1 MKNTSLKTTVAAA
14 SRLFVMSI
22 GFFQLATLALAG
34 GEVGKPVELRCESKI
49 NPDGID
55 ERSPHLSWRME
66 FATMGAAQTA
76 YQIQIASDK
85 ERLAQ
90 SRADVW
96 DSGKIHSDAMGVE
109 IPGKVAL
116 VSENRYW
123 WRVRLWD
130 EKGHELPASDAA
142 TFLAGKMKPENWKG
156 EWIAPDLFV
165 EPQPGIG
172 MAEGFLYKSKNQNE
186 PGSVMIDLGQARS
199 IDTIVVHPKRF
210 KQWSLLEWVDGWMFP
225 LRYKIE
231 ISDNDRFE
239 SAETVYATGDK
250 DAPNPGWKQC
260 VFPVQNK
267 TARFVRFVFEKL
279 QARWPGAPMYGALGE
294 IEVFSGQK
302 NVALGAPVKS
312 TGGEP
317 ILSKSTIEG
326 KGWAPRLL
334 TDGKALAPKAEE
346 KSRVEARRHEHGAIY
361 LRKEFSVEKPV
372 SRAVLSF
379 SGLGCSECL
388 INQLKVGDYLVGPG
402 WTQYNK
408 RAPYLT
414 FDVTDRFKSTGKHSL
429 DVVLADGWYGLDGDP
444 YGGFEYSTQ
453 IYMDIPKLRLN
464 LRLIHPDQTETWIVS
479 DKSWSWSRGEIVRS
493 TIVSEDIDLRKV
505 TQREWK
511 PVVDAAAPAGRL
523 EHQKEEFNRVIERVK
538 PVSVKYD
545 PRTHSTVYGFGRE
558 LNGLL
563 EFKTSGK
570 PGQAISITSR
580 PKDKTNTRAS
590 KFWLAGTGEREVYS
604 PRFFYTAA
612 TDVIVTGLT
621 AQPELDDLVM
631 RNLTSQVT
639 SVGDFKCSDEYLTWL
654 HAAVRRTMV
663 NYTTFLPN
671 DPTREYKAWVQD
683 CQGTFRS
690 FVYQFQE
697 SKPMF
702 ARWVD
707 AMIDTQKEDGNVA
720 EVAPGAK
727 FNAYNSP
734 WWGGMSIWMPWQYR
748 LYTGDDRLI
757 RTHYPAMKRY
767 LEFLQKM
774 AEQSGGLQ
782 DWGLLD
788 WYPVEETPRE
798 LINTP
803 AQYEFANIMTSCAEL
818 LGKNED
824 AQRFREMAREVRKKY
839 NDSFLDSTTGI
850 YGKPGWKVKHG
861 NWNGPVPLNSLHTEW
876 WQGDR
881 PCTQAGQ
888 IMALALG
895 LVPEDPAVKAKVTE
909 ALFREIAAHKDHL
922 STGFVSTPYLLDQ
935 LTDLDPELC
944 FKLVTQK
951 DFPSWFSMTKGAG
964 NDLLM
969 ENWAGGQ
976 AMMPALGGSVGHWFY
991 AGLAGI
997 RPDLSVPGF
1006 KRILIK
1012 PAIVSGLEWV
1022 ECFYQSPFGKI
1033 VCNWRKQGGKL
1044 VMDVIIPPNTTARV
1058 VVPGRSKPD
1067 IMESGRPLPSEAPV
1081 KCIEESVQATTWSV
1095 PSGHF
1100 VFTVDIYGHH

>member
-1 MKNTSLKTTVAAA
+1 MKSIHCLAALLLPALTMSSSLYGAEKARPA
-14 SRLFVMSI
+14 
-22 GFFQLATLALAG
+22 
-34 GEVGKPVELRCESKI
+34 ELRCELKI
-49 NPDGID
+49 NPEGID
-55 ERSPHLSWRME
+55 GSDPRLSWHME
-66 FATMGAAQTA
+66 SAAMGAAQTA

-90 SRADVW
+90 GQADVW
-96 DSGKIHSDAMGVE
+96 DSGKITSDAMRVE
-109 IPGKVAL
+109 LPEKVSL
-116 VSENRYW
+116 VSERRYW

-130 EKGHELPASDAA
+130 EQGHEWPASDAA
-142 TFLAGKMKPENWKG
+142 TFLTGKMKPDDWKG
-156 EWIAPDLFV
+156 GWIGPDLFV
-165 EPQPGIG
+165 DPQPGIG
-172 MAEGFLYKSKNQNE
+172 KAEGYLYKSKNQNE
-186 PGSVMIDLGQARS
+186 PGSVVIDLGEARA
-199 IDTIVVHPKRF
+199 IDKIVVHPKRF
-210 KQWSLLEWVDGWMFP
+210 KTWSLNEWLDGWMFP

-231 ISDNDRFE
+231 ISENERFE
-239 SAETVYATGDK
+239 PAETVYTTGDK
-250 DAPNPGWKQC
+250 DAPNPGWQQC
-260 VFPVQNK
+260 VFSVQNK
-267 TARFVRFVFEKL
+267 ATRFVRFVFEKL
-279 QARWPGAPMYGALGE
+279 QARWPGAPLYGALGE

-302 NVALGAPVKS
+302 NVALGAPVKA
-312 TGGEP
+312 TGGLP
-317 ILSKSTIEG
+317 LLSNSTIEG
-326 KGWAPRLL
+326 KGWAPGLL
-334 TDGKALAPKAEE
+334 TDGQALAPKAEE

-379 SGLGCSECL
+379 SGLGYSECW
-388 INQLKVGDYLVGPG
+388 INQVKIGDYLVGPG
-402 WTQYNK
+402 WTQFNK
-408 RAPYLT
+408 RTPYLT
-414 FDVTDRFKSTGKHSL
+414 FDVTDRFKSIGQHSL
-429 DVVLADGWYGLDGDP
+429 DVILADGWYALDGDP
-444 YGGFEYSTQ
+444 WGGFEYSTQ

-464 LRLIHPDQTETWIVS
+464 LRLIHPDQTESWIVS

-505 TQREWK
+505 SQREWK
-511 PVVDAAAPAGRL
+511 PVVRVAPPAGRL
-523 EHQKEEFNRVIERVK
+523 EHQKEEYNRVIERVK
-538 PVSVKYD
+538 AVSVKYD
-545 PRTHSTVYGFGRE
+545 KQAQSAVYSFGRE

-563 EFKTSGK
+563 EFKAIGK
-570 PGQAISITSR
+570 PGQQISITSR
-580 PKDKTNTRAS
+580 PKDITNTRVS
-590 KFWLAGTGEREVYS
+590 KFWLAGTGQKEIYS

-612 TDVIVTGLT
+612 TDVIVKGVTT
-621 AQPELDDLVM
+621 QPELDDLVM

-654 HAAVRRTMV
+654 HDATRRTMV

-683 CQGTFRS
+683 CLGTFRS

-707 AMIDTQKEDGNVA
+707 AMIDTQQEDGNVA

-757 RTHYPAMKRY
+757 RVHYPAMKRY

-774 AEQSGGLQ
+774 ADQSGGLQ
-782 DWGLLD
+782 DWGLMD

-803 AQYEFANIMTSCAEL
+803 AHYEYANIMASCAEL
-818 LGKNED
+818 LGKRED
-824 AQRFREMAREVRKKY
+824 AQRFREMAQEVRKKF
-839 NDSFLDSTTGI
+839 NDSFLDPTSGI
-850 YGKPGWKVKHG
+850 YGKPDWKVKHG
-861 NWNGPVPLNSLHTEW
+861 NGKVPVALNVLHHEW
-876 WQGDR
+876 WKGNR

-895 LVPEDPAVKAKVTE
+895 LAPEDSTVKVKVTE
-909 ALFREIAAHKDHL
+909 ALIQEIAAHKDHL

-944 FKLVTQK
+944 LKLVTQK

-997 RPDLSVPGF
+997 RPDPRAPGF
-1006 KRILIK
+1006 KMILIK

-1022 ECFYQSPFGKI
+1022 ECSYQSPFGKI
-1033 VCNWRKQGGKL
+1033 TSNWRKQAGEL
-1044 VMDVIIPPNTTARV
+1044 VMDVTIPPNTTASV
-1058 VVPGRSKPD
+1058 YIPTKDSGS
-1067 IMESGRPLPSEAPV
+1067 IMESGKPV
-1081 KCIEESVQATTWSV
+1081 DKATTVKFLRMEGKAAVYEIS
-1095 PSGHF
+1095 SGHYEF
-1100 VFTVDIYGHH
+1100 KTASQ